1 MELRNSPVQARS
13 VDRLATI
20 LDAARQVLQEVGRD
34 RLTTGMVAE
43 AAGCSIGTLYRYFPD
58 RVAVLDAIAPDRDLA
73 QQKLDTIRDALPES
87 LDADIALL
95 ELFDSIGLGAGD
107 YYEAQSRLVALGRLV
122 RAAFVPVLSAEE
134 LAKVHAFGLDVAEVA
149 S

>member
-20 LDAARQVLQEVGRD
+20 LDAARPVLQEVGRD

-73 QQKLDTIRDALPES
+73 EQKRSEAAELVEFWLLGDGGRDETEGTMQVLWQILRPRA
-87 LDADIALL
+87 
-95 ELFDSIGLGAGD
+95 
-107 YYEAQSRLVALGRLV
+107 EA
-122 RAAFVPVLSAEE
+122 LSAEE

>member
-13 VDRLATI
+13 VGRLATI
-20 LDAARQVLQEVGRD
+20 LDAARQVLEEVGRD

-73 QQKLDTIRDALPES
+73 AEKLETIRQALPEAFFA
-87 LDADIALL
+87 DAEYFDIRQLAL
-95 ELFDSIGLGAGD
+95 FGTA
-107 YYEAQSRLVALGRLV
+107 V
-122 RAAFVPVLSAEE
+122 RSVFSPALSAEE

>member
-20 LDAARQVLQEVGRD
+20 LDAARQVLEEVGRD

-58 RVAVLDAIAPDRDLA
+58 RVAVLDAIAPNRDLA
-73 QQKLDTIRDALPES
+73 PLKLIE
-87 LDADIALL
+87 IA
-95 ELFDSIGLGAGD
+95 
-107 YYEAQSRLVALGRLV
+107 QLVAEGLNDPLIDARFSTYLTAINSV
-122 RAAFVPVLSAEE
+122 LRPPAEALSAEE